1 MKIKRLFDYFILILI
16 FPIVIFLFLLI
27 SLLIFFKLGK
37 PILFIQSRIGLNGK
51 EFNIIKFRTMRN
63 LVDND
68 GILLGDKARLTQF
81 GKLLRNTSLD
91 EIPSLINV
99 ALGEMTL
106 VGPRPL
112 ISSYRNLYTSLQF
125 RRHNCVPGLT
135 GWAQVNGRNAISWE
149 EKFKLDVWYVDNQ
162 SFWLDMKILWLTIR
176 KVLVREG
183 INQDGQATME
193 PFKGSE
199 L

>member
-1 MKIKRLFDYFILILI
+1 
-16 FPIVIFLFLLI
+16 
-27 SLLIFFKLGK
+27 
-37 PILFIQSRIGLNGK
+37 
-51 EFNIIKFRTMRN
+51 MRN
-63 LVDND
+63 EVDND
-68 GILLGDKARLTQF
+68 GILLADNARLTKF

-125 RRHNCVPGLT
+125 RRHSCVPGLT

-199 L
+199 S